1 MKTPI
6 LLTALALLT
15 FSLPTV
21 QAQGPLANPGPPG
34 PTQKSLQQIW
44 DKIGSLETQ
53 VGQLR
58 AQNQALSAM
67 LARSDSINLAWNLR
81 TVDTSSGEFLS
92 LAFGA
97 DGFPAIA
104 YSGSDRF
111 SDPQSVKFARFNGT
125 SWNISVVE
133 SIDEGI
139 LGECGR
145 GVSLSFDPSGNPA
158 VCYRKTTTVFDGA
171 IGRTTQE
178 LRFAHYNGST
188 WTLTTLVTGSA
199 TLLTGG
205 PEALKFGP
213 DSEPAITYLSGDGA
227 RIHYIKRTGGAWNI
241 SVVDAVSDS
250 SPYIRSAS
258 LVFGPQ
264 GVPSIAY
271 SGAEGVKFAKLN
283 GPVWEVRSVDPHGFG
298 PSLAYG
304 PDQLPSVAYIK
315 NSAPGSDMRGLALA
329 RRFRGNLSWETTLI
343 DGSSTVSGHP
353 QSRASLAFGADGQPI
368 VVYNVSVNLGTAK
381 LNAATFDGINWK
393 LSVLARK
400 SDGTSSISLA
410 VGPDG
415 QPLCTWH
422 ERSDNQLYLGWKGSF
437 WSVR

>member
-15 FSLPTV
+15 FSFPTV

-44 DKIGSLETQ
+44 DKIGSLEAQ

-58 AQNQALSAM
+58 AQNQALNAA
-67 LARSDSINLAWNLR
+67 LASSDSINLAWNLR
-81 TVDTSSGEFLS
+81 AVDTSSGKYSS

-104 YSGSDRF
+104 YSGGDPYSR
-111 SDPQSVKFARFNGT
+111 PQSIKFARFNGT
-125 SWNISVVE
+125 SWTISVVE

-139 LGECGR
+139 FGECGT

-178 LRFAHYNGST
+178 LRFAHHNGSA
-188 WTLTTLVTGSA
+188 WTLTTLITGSA
-199 TLLTGG
+199 TVLTGG
-205 PEALKFGP
+205 PESLKFGP
-213 DSEPAITYLSGDGA
+213 DGEPAITYLSGDGS
-227 RIHYIKRTGGAWNI
+227 RINYIKRTGGAWNI

-250 SPYIRSAS
+250 SPYMRSAS
-258 LVFGPQ
+258 LVFSPE

-271 SGAEGVKFAKLN
+271 SGAEGVKFASLN
-283 GPVWEVRSVDPHGFG
+283 GPAWSVSSVDPHGFG

-315 NSAPGSDMRGLALA
+315 NRAPGSDMSGLALA
-329 RRFRGNLSWETTLI
+329 RRFSGNLSWETTLI
-343 DGSSTVSGHP
+343 DSSPRVDGSPES
-353 QSRASLAFGADGQPI
+353 QASLAFGTDGQPI
-368 VVYNVSVNLGTAK
+368 VTYNVAVNLGTAK

-393 LSVLARK
+393 LSVIARK
-400 SDGTSSISLA
+400 SDGTSTISLA

-415 QPLCTWH
+415 QPLCTWY
-422 ERSDNQLYLGWKGSF
+422 ERSTNQLYLGWKGSF